1 MNEKKNQTYYNTN
14 TSIWYLLLDSL
25 GSHCADGAG
34 AGVGNISAGAGA
46 GVGNIGTGLGNISAG
61 AGADFSSRAVR
72 SDIRF
77 FLSDLR
83 YENNG
88 IMVSIDV

>member
-1 MNEKKNQTYYNTN
+1 MKKKTYYNTN

-25 GSHCADGAG
+25 GSHGAAGAG
-34 AGVGNISAGAGA
+34 AGVGNISAGA
-46 GVGNIGTGLGNISAG
+46 SAG
-61 AGADFSSRAVR
+61 FSSRAVR